1 MKQPVASITSLR
13 KARGGIVARVFL
25 SDVWKLDALYQ
36 ILSFMALGVVLL
48 ALGFIYN
55 KYQEKIRQWL

>member
-48 ALGFIYN
+48 ALGFI
-55 KYQEKIRQWL
+55 